1 MARYTINENITFLAG
16 VPTWTVVLIKKIFE
30 ITGKNKLID
39 VWPNLELYIH
49 GGVSFTPYMS
59 QFQKLIPSPQMHYL
73 ETYNA
78 SEGFFAAQDDAN
90 EEGMLLFLNHG
101 IYYEFMPVEEYSS
114 ANPKTLE
121 LREVELGKNY
131 AIIISTNAG
140 LWRYLVGDTVQFTS
154 LRPFR
159 IKVSGR
165 LKFFINAFGEE
176 VIVDNSDHAIA
187 EACAATNAIV
197 NDYTA
202 CPVFF
207 SDNEC
212 GAHEWIIEFDKA
224 PENLTTFTEAMD
236 AALKKINSDYEAK
249 RYKNMAL
256 RMPIVHI
263 MPNGG
268 FNNWLKSKGKL
279 GGQHKV
285 PRLANDRIVLE
296 EVMEWMKNE
305 Y

>member
-1 MARYTINENITFLAG
+1 
-16 VPTWTVVLIKKIFE
+16 
-30 ITGKNKLID
+30 
-39 VWPNLELYIH
+39 
-49 GGVSFTPYMS
+49 
-59 QFQKLIPSPQMHYL
+59 
-73 ETYNA
+73 
-78 SEGFFAAQDDAN
+78 
-90 EEGMLLFLNHG
+90 
-101 IYYEFMPVEEYSS
+101 
-114 ANPKTLE
+114 
-121 LREVELGKNY
+121 
-131 AIIISTNAG
+131 
-140 LWRYLVGDTVQFTS
+140 VQFTS

-176 VIVDNSDHAIA
+176 VSLETSDHGIA
-187 EACAATNAIV
+187 EARPATYVIV

-202 CPVFF
+202 CPIFF
-207 SDNEC
+207 SDTEC